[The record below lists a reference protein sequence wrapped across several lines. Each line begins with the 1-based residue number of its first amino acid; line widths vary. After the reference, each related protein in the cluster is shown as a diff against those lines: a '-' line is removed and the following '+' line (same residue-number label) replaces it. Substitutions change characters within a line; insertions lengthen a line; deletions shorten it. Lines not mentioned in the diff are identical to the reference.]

1 VTTAT
6 RSALI
11 TGASRGIGLQIA
23 RHLAAQGMGLTI
35 TSRTQSDL
43 DALVPVL
50 RDLGAP
56 EVVAVAADMADVEA
70 LPDLVARHAA
80 AFTDLSAL
88 IVNAGVGTAGDV
100 ADYPLRR
107 LDKTLAVN
115 FRAPFALIQ
124 AAIPLLRTAAARHEA
139 VGANI
144 VVMSSITGVHA
155 ERGLAAYGATKAATV
170 SLVEALN
177 AEESEHGVIATAI
190 APGYVDTD
198 MSDWIKDR
206 IPAESMIPAEDVALL
221 VGSLLSLSRRTV
233 IGRVVMTRA
242 GTDGYRA

>member
-1 VTTAT
+1 VTPEPNNN

-23 RHLAAQGMGLTI
+23 RHLAARGMGLTI

-43 DALVPVL
+43 DALAPAL

-56 EVVAVAADMADVEA
+56 DVEA

-115 FRAPFALIQ
+115 LRAPFVLIQ
-124 AAIPLLRTAAARHEA
+124 AAIPLLRAAAARHESL
-139 VGANI
+139 GAKI
-144 VVMSSITGVHA
+144 VVMSSVTGVYA

-177 AEESEHGVIATAI
+177 AEESEHGVVATAI

-206 IPAESMIPAEDVALL
+206 IPAESMIPTEDVALL
-221 VGSLLSLSRRTV
+221 VDSLLSLSRRTV
-233 IGRVVMTRA
+233 IGRLVMTRA